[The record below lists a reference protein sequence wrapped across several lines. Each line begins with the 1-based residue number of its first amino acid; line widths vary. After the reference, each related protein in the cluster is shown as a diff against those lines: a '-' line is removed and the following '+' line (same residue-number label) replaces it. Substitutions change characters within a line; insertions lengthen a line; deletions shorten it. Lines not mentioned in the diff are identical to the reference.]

1 MSSVFGRLNFN
12 FDNSKFGSALYL
24 PEETKEYLNTAP
36 TELQTWQVNDIANG
50 NIQMTDYYKNP
61 VINVTL
67 QLQSNVQILQ
77 NVISTIEFYDYV
89 VDSANLIS
97 GLANLAIQIEE
108 FKKHTNNVSGVTSAT
123 STTNEN
129 GTDALNYPDYD
140 MAVNLGQQLLLLTN
154 ASDGVQNSTPL
165 LGSMTSLFVGEDI
178 SSNVIIFQT
187 DRSVVN
193 TSLRVVVAGDSSNIY
208 SNLTSSQVNTLIGH
222 VTTANTLLAGRRE
235 HDWNFFR
242 TGLIVMDDYF
252 KVEKLTRLGN
262 TQTYLVNNLIGTDR
276 YKNNLSAN
284 T

>member
-1 MSSVFGRLNFN
+1 
-12 FDNSKFGSALYL
+12 
-24 PEETKEYLNTAP
+24 LNTAP
-36 TELQTWQVNDIANG
+36 TELQTWQIDDIANG
-50 NIQMTDYYKNP
+50 NIQVTDYYKNP

-97 GLANLAIQIEE
+97 GLANLVIQIEE
-108 FKKHTNNVSGVTSAT
+108 FKKHTNNVCGANSAS
-123 STTNEN
+123 STTNES
-129 GTDALNYPDYD
+129 GTSAVNYPDYD

-154 ASDGVQNSTPL
+154 KSDGVQNAVPL
-165 LGSMTSLFVGEDI
+165 LGSMTSLFVGDDI
-178 SSNVIIFQT
+178 SSNST
-187 DRSVVN
+187 NLYNDRPTVN
-193 TSLRVVVAGDSSNIY
+193 NSLRLVTVGDVSNIY
-208 SNLTSSQVNTLIGH
+208 CNLTSTEVNTLISH
-222 VTTANTLLAGRRE
+222 VTSANTLLGGRRE

-242 TGLIVMDDYF
+242 TGLQVMDDYF

-262 TQTYLVNNLIGTDR
+262 TQTYLVTNLIGTDK